1 LNRAVQGLLLAGA
14 AGLTFS
20 VLNVWMRLLT
30 AELDPFQVQFLRYGL
45 GLLFVLP
52 LAGAAALRPKNL
64 PGQLWRGAVHTAG
77 LLCWFAALPNIPYA
91 DLSAISFT
99 GPIFIMLGAAF
110 FLGEKLIW
118 QRWAAAALGLLGVLI
133 VVGPQLGGTGGVY
146 YLWMLLSTPLFAA
159 SFLITKALTRRDTPE
174 VIVAWQSLTVTLFT
188 LPLALWVWEWPSA
201 WAWGVA
207 LLSGALGS
215 LGHVLLTHAC
225 RLADISAATGVK
237 FLDLVWAVLLGWMV
251 FAEVPTVFTLAG
263 ALVILGATTWIA
275 RVEARRKASA

>member
-1 LNRAVQGLLLAGA
+1 MNRAVQGLLLAGA

>member
-1 LNRAVQGLLLAGA
+1 MNRAVQGLLLAAG

-52 LAGAAALRPKNL
+52 LAGMAALAPNNL

-110 FLGEKLIW
+110 FLGERLIW
-118 QRWAAAALGLLGVLI
+118 QRWVAAALGLLGVLI

-188 LPLALWVWEWPSA
+188 LPLALWVWEWPSL

-215 LGHVLLTHAC
+215 LGHVLLTHAY
-225 RLADISAATGVK
+225 RLADISAASGVK

-251 FAEVPTVFTLAG
+251 FAEVPTLFTLAG
-263 ALVILGATTWIA
+263 ALVILAATSWIA
-275 RVEARRKASA
+275 RVESRRKGA